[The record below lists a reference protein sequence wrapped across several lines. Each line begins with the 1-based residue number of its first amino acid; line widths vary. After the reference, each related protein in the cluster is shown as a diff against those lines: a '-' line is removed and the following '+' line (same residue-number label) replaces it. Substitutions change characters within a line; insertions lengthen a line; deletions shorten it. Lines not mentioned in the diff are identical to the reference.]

1 MKDKIKSS
9 VDIVSCSH
17 NTIPFLETVAGEASF
32 KSSTS
37 NTMFILSAKKIED
50 ESSKH
55 NFLLSSNNE
64 FIFSIHKVST
74 GPSNIN
80 HFNCCLGFSHNSV
93 ILTCNNPF
101 FHSLASVKNPYNC
114 FCSILFGFNI
124 IESTLLYPFSTGKS
138 ETACFNVNITL
149 LLVIPALPTIIRAC
163 LTFIVS
169 YNCIHFFLKFSVG
182 CNFKTLHFSMIIFS
196 KRDKSNSKGSTE
208 GNKS

>member
-1 MKDKIKSS
+1 MKDNIKSS

-37 NTMFILSAKKIED
+37 NTIFILSAKKMED

-101 FHSLASVKNPYNC
+101 FHSLASVKNPYSC
-114 FCSILFGFNI
+114 FCSILLGFNIIESSILFGFNI

-138 ETACFNVNITL
+138 ETACFNVNMTL

-163 LTFIVS
+163 LTFMVS
-169 YNCIHFFLKFSVG
+169 YN
-182 CNFKTLHFSMIIFS
+182 
-196 KRDKSNSKGSTE
+196 
-208 GNKS
+208 